1 MFSSASEL
9 ATKLRAARYII
20 DPVTLEVVYL
30 AARMRKPLLVEGPPG
45 CGKTELA
52 YAVAAAANT
61 VVERLQCYVGI
72 TEEKVI
78 GKFDEALQKLF
89 LDTQAANLDRDWNQ
103 IRGRLH
109 SLDFFAEGPL
119 LRALRYETQ
128 PCVLLV
134 DELDKVDHNIEA
146 LLLEILSAWQIT
158 VPKLGTIGASTIPFV
173 VLSSNEERRLGDPLR
188 RRCFYLRFEYPSVE
202 REREILAIRSSSESL
217 RLRGQLAG
225 LAHALRGW
233 NMEKP
238 PSIAEMLD
246 LAQALEI
253 LDVEEISHEQ
263 RDLLLPLLAKT
274 EADRKRLLLRAGF
287 EGSGRRFEALSRR
300 TYGRGGRRLAGGDC
314 GGCSVKWAMACF
326 LVLLVGTARAQAPD
340 ARPPRDVSARWAEY
354 YAAVYQVPVE
364 LVAAI
369 IDEESG
375 WNPYAVSNKG
385 AAGIMQLMPATAV
398 RFGVRNRFLVQENI
412 RGGVA
417 YLAWLKQKFNGDL
430 RLITAAYYVGE
441 YPISS
446 RGLEYSSPDVQS
458 YVKRVAHRYRVR
470 RVLRAQSELVRQ
482 RQKLR

>member
-1 MFSSASEL
+1 MQENDFRCSVHTRKVANVFSSASEL
-9 ATKLRAARYII
+9 ADKLRAARYII

-78 GKFDEALQKLF
+78 GKFDEALQRLY
-89 LDTQAANLDRDWNQ
+89 LETQAAELGGDWGR
-103 IRGRLH
+103 IRNRLH

-128 PCVLLV
+128 PCVLLI
-134 DELDKVDHNIEA
+134 DEIDKVDHDLEA
-146 LLLEILSAWQIT
+146 LLLEVLSAWQVT
-158 VPKLGTIGASTIPFV
+158 VPKLGTIHATTIPFV

-188 RRCFYLRFEYPSVE
+188 RRCLYLRFEYPTVE
-202 REREILAIRSSSESL
+202 REREILSVRSGTESL

-253 LDVEEISHEQ
+253 LGVEEISHEQ

-274 EADRKRLLLRAGF
+274 ETDRKRLMLRAGF
-287 EGSGRRFEALSRR
+287 EG
-300 TYGRGGRRLAGGDC
+300 
-314 GGCSVKWAMACF
+314 
-326 LVLLVGTARAQAPD
+326 
-340 ARPPRDVSARWAEY
+340 
-354 YAAVYQVPVE
+354 
-364 LVAAI
+364 LVA
-369 IDEESG
+369 DS
-375 WNPYAVSNKG
+375 K
-385 AAGIMQLMPATAV
+385 
-398 RFGVRNRFLVQENI
+398 
-412 RGGVA
+412 
-417 YLAWLKQKFNGDL
+417 
-430 RLITAAYYVGE
+430 
-441 YPISS
+441 
-446 RGLEYSSPDVQS
+446 
-458 YVKRVAHRYRVR
+458 RYRD
-470 RVLRAQSELVRQ
+470 ELMAAEEQEAGADVEVFA
-482 RQKLR
+482 